1 MIKEKIH
8 SRKTRERLPI
18 QSRGIRTREKII
30 HSGEKLFSREGF
42 HAVLADNI
50 AKEAGVSVGSF
61 YAYFKDKYD
70 LFLTI
75 LDRHLDRITAVILEW
90 SQDVAQQE
98 NIDTEAFIRDAV
110 QMSIRAHRDAASF
123 LKQAMQMAI
132 SNDVVRS
139 RLTENTD
146 EAVRKVFEKMLLRLD
161 SHPNQ
166 ARIRV
171 MAYVLYHASEG
182 VIHDIIFNEGNVS
195 EKEVI
200 DELSKLLTAYING
213 IMHNS

>member
-8 SRKTRERLPI
+8 SRKTRERRPI

-75 LDRHLDRITAVILEW
+75 LDRHLDRITAVVFEW

-110 QMSIRAHRDAASF
+110 KMSIRAHRDAASF

-132 SNDVVRS
+132 SNEVVRS

-161 SHPNQ
+161 NHPNQ
-166 ARIRV
+166 DRIRV
-171 MAYVLYHASEG
+171 MSYVLYHASEG
-182 VIHDIIFNEGNVS
+182 VIHDIIFNESNVS